1 MAYNAT
7 SSSYTRTYTS
17 FSGADIVATF
27 GNVVI
32 GELQAISFSVSRE
45 KAPIYTMGS
54 AEPRSFSRGKRG
66 IAGTLVFTT
75 FDRDA
80 LIYGLKEWAANQAY
94 FQRIGGELNMNP
106 LSIDQW
112 DLKMNTLASNPMS
125 GEAANA
131 ENIAN
136 SPYINLGNEGSL
148 ATSGKIASVTENFAV
163 ASTPHYGDEI
173 PPFDITISFQN
184 EYGQAAYMVL
194 YGVEILNEGSGYSV
208 DSLVSEK
215 ACTFVARRLD
225 HITPLTDKTVSNGI
239 TKTANGITSAANTV
253 STIANAL
260 GATGIANAANKVAG
274 VSSAVSGAVN
284 NVQAVLKKN

>member
-32 GELQAISFSVSRE
+32 GELQAISYSVSRE

-106 LSIDQW
+106 ISIDEW
-112 DLKMNTLASNPMS
+112 DKKMNTLATNPMS
-125 GEAANA
+125 GSTATA
-131 ENIAN
+131 ENIEN
-136 SPYINLGNEGSL
+136 SPYINLNGEGSL
-148 ATSGKIASVTENFAV
+148 ATSGQIGTVTSNYAV
-163 ASTPHYGDEI
+163 ASEPHYGDEI

-208 DSLVSEK
+208 DSLVAEK
-215 ACTFVARRLD
+215 AATFVARRLD
-225 HITPLTDKTVSNGI
+225 HITPLSENTVNNGVSKTASNVAATAKTV
-239 TKTANGITSAANTV
+239 ATV
-253 STIANAL
+253 ANAL
-260 GATGIANAANKVAG
+260 GATGIAKETQKVAG
-274 VSSAVSGAVN
+274 VSTAISGAID
-284 NVQAVLKKN
+284 NVTSVLKK